1 MTIKYIFLGSRRR
14 EILVDHTFN
23 RYQVLESES
32 DKQFCD
38 EDLVIQM
45 RLYAD
50 YKNLKNKLFTSA
62 RRYTEVR
69 EA

>member
-1 MTIKYIFLGSRRR
+1 MVIKYIFLGGRRR

-38 EDLVIQM
+38 EDMVIQM

-50 YKNLKNKLFTSA
+50 YKKLKNTLFTSA
-62 RRYTEVR
+62 RRYTEVMGV
-69 EA
+69 

>member
-1 MTIKYIFLGSRRR
+1 MIIKYVFLGGRRR

-23 RYQVLESES
+23 RYQVLESEL

-62 RRYTEVR
+62 RRYTEVSGG
-69 EA
+69 

>member
-1 MTIKYIFLGSRRR
+1 MIIKYTFLGGRRR
-14 EILVDHTFN
+14 EVLVDHTFN

-38 EDLVIQM
+38 EDMVIQM

-50 YKNLKNKLFTSA
+50 YKKLKNSLLKQS
-62 RRYTEVR
+62 RPYREVN
-69 EA
+69 

>member
-1 MTIKYIFLGSRRR
+1 MIIKYTFLGGRRR

-38 EDLVIQM
+38 EDFVIQM

-50 YKNLKNKLFTSA
+50 YKNLKNNLLKES
-62 RRYTEVR
+62 RPYREVN
-69 EA
+69 

>member
-1 MTIKYIFLGSRRR
+1 MTIKYIFLGGRRR

-23 RYQVLESES
+23 RYQVLESET

-38 EDLVIQM
+38 EDVVIQM

-50 YKNLKNKLFTSA
+50 YKNLKNKLFDKS
-62 RRYTEVR
+62 RRYSEVN
-69 EA
+69 

>member
-1 MTIKYIFLGSRRR
+1 MIIKYIFLGGRRR

-23 RYQVLESES
+23 RFQVLESEV

-45 RLYAD
+45 RLYSD
-50 YKNLKNKLFTSA
+50 YKQLKWKLFNNLDRY
-62 RRYTEVR
+62 RRI
-69 EA
+69 

>member
-1 MTIKYIFLGSRRR
+1 MIIKYTFLGGRRR

-38 EDLVIQM
+38 EDLVIQI

-50 YKNLKNKLFTSA
+50 YKQLKRKLFNNLDRY
-62 RRYTEVR
+62 RRV
-69 EA
+69 

>member
-1 MTIKYIFLGSRRR
+1 MIIKYIFLGGRRR

-45 RLYAD
+45 RLYSD
-50 YKNLKNKLFTSA
+50 YKQLKWKLFNNLDRY
-62 RRYTEVR
+62 RRV
-69 EA
+69 

>member
-1 MTIKYIFLGSRRR
+1 MIIKYTFLGGRRR

-38 EDLVIQM
+38 EDMVIQM
-45 RLYAD
+45 RLYSD
-50 YKNLKNKLFTSA
+50 YKQLKWKLFNNLDRY
-62 RRYTEVR
+62 RRV
-69 EA
+69 

>member
-1 MTIKYIFLGSRRR
+1 MIIKYIFLGGRRR

-38 EDLVIQM
+38 EDMVIQM

-50 YKNLKNKLFTSA
+50 YKNLKNKLSSSS
-62 RRYTEVR
+62 RRYSEVV
-69 EA
+69 

>member
-1 MTIKYIFLGSRRR
+1 MIIKYIFLGGRRR

-23 RYQVLESES
+23 RYQVLESET

-50 YKNLKNKLFTSA
+50 YKNLKNKLFDKS
-62 RRYTEVR
+62 RRYSEII
-69 EA
+69 

>member
-1 MTIKYIFLGSRRR
+1 MIIKYIFLGGRRR
-14 EILVDHTFN
+14 EVLVDHTFN

-38 EDLVIQM
+38 EDIVIQM

-50 YKNLKNKLFTSA
+50 YKKLKNRLLNQS
-62 RRYTEVR
+62 RPYREVN
-69 EA
+69 

>member
-1 MTIKYIFLGSRRR
+1 MIIKYIFLGGRRR

-38 EDLVIQM
+38 EDFVIQM

-50 YKNLKNKLFTSA
+50 YKNLKNKLFISA
-62 RRYTEVR
+62 RRYTEVSGG
-69 EA
+69 

>member
-1 MTIKYIFLGSRRR
+1 MIIKYIFLGGRRR

-23 RYQVLESES
+23 RYQVLESET

-38 EDLVIQM
+38 EDFVIQM

-62 RRYTEVR
+62 RRYTEVGY
-69 EA
+69 

>member
-1 MTIKYIFLGSRRR
+1 MIIKYIFLGGRRR
-14 EILVDHTFN
+14 EILVDLIFN
-23 RYQVLESES
+23 RYQVLESEL

-50 YKNLKNKLFTSA
+50 YKKLKNKLFTSA
-62 RRYTEVR
+62 RRYTEVD
-69 EA
+69 

>member
-1 MTIKYIFLGSRRR
+1 MVIKYIFLGGRRR

-23 RYQVLESES
+23 RYQVLELES

-38 EDLVIQM
+38 EDFAIQM

-50 YKNLKNKLFTSA
+50 YKNLKNKLLTSA

-69 EA
+69 GD

>member
-1 MTIKYIFLGSRRR
+1 MIIKYIFLGGRRR

-45 RLYAD
+45 RLYSD
-50 YKNLKNKLFTSA
+50 YKQLKGMLINNLHRY
-62 RRYTEVR
+62 RRV
-69 EA
+69 

>member
-1 MTIKYIFLGSRRR
+1 MIIKYIFLGGRRR

-38 EDLVIQM
+38 EDIVIQM

-50 YKNLKNKLFTSA
+50 YKNLKNKLFTSS

-69 EA
+69 GD

>member
-1 MTIKYIFLGSRRR
+1 MIIKYIFLGGRRR

-23 RYQVLESES
+23 RYQVLESET

-38 EDLVIQM
+38 EDMIIQM

-50 YKNLKNKLFTSA
+50 YKQLKWKLFNNLERY
-62 RRYTEVR
+62 RRV
-69 EA
+69 

>member
-1 MTIKYIFLGSRRR
+1 MIIKYIFLGGRRR

-38 EDLVIQM
+38 EDFVIQM
-45 RLYAD
+45 RLYAG
-50 YKNLKNKLFTSA
+50 YKQLKWKLFNNLDRY
-62 RRYTEVR
+62 RRV
-69 EA
+69 

>member
-1 MTIKYIFLGSRRR
+1 MIIKYIFLGGRRR

-23 RYQVLESES
+23 RYQVLESEL

-45 RLYAD
+45 RLYSD
-50 YKNLKNKLFTSA
+50 YKQLKWNLFNNLGRY
-62 RRYTEVR
+62 RRV
-69 EA
+69 

>member
-1 MTIKYIFLGSRRR
+1 MIIKYIFLGGRRR
-14 EILVDHTFN
+14 EILVDHIFN

-45 RLYAD
+45 RLYSD
-50 YKNLKNKLFTSA
+50 YKQLKWKLFNNLDRY
-62 RRYTEVR
+62 RRV
-69 EA
+69 

>member
-1 MTIKYIFLGSRRR
+1 MIIKYIFLGGRRR

-23 RYQVLESES
+23 RYQVLESEL

-50 YKNLKNKLFTSA
+50 YKKLKNKLFTSA
-62 RRYTEVR
+62 RRYTEFNGI
-69 EA
+69 

>member
-1 MTIKYIFLGSRRR
+1 MIIKYTFLGGRRR

-45 RLYAD
+45 RLYSD
-50 YKNLKNKLFTSA
+50 YKQLKWKLFNNLD
-62 RRYTEVR
+62 RYRMV
-69 EA
+69 

>member
-1 MTIKYIFLGSRRR
+1 MIIKYIFLGGRRR

-23 RYQVLESES
+23 RYQVLESET

-50 YKNLKNKLFTSA
+50 YKNLKNRLFDKL
-62 RRYTEVR
+62 RRYSEVN
-69 EA
+69 

>member
-1 MTIKYIFLGSRRR
+1 MIIKYIFLGGRRR

-23 RYQVLESES
+23 RYQVLESEI

-45 RLYAD
+45 RLYTD
-50 YKNLKNKLFTSA
+50 YKNLKNKLFNSA
-62 RRYTEVR
+62 IRYREVR
-69 EA
+69 GN

>member
-1 MTIKYIFLGSRRR
+1 MIIKYIFLGGRRR

-23 RYQVLESES
+23 RYQVLESEL

-50 YKNLKNKLFTSA
+50 YKQLKWKLFNNLERY
-62 RRYTEVR
+62 RRV
-69 EA
+69 

>member
-1 MTIKYIFLGSRRR
+1 MIIKYIFLGGRRR

-38 EDLVIQM
+38 EDLLIQM

-50 YKNLKNKLFTSA
+50 YKNLKNKLLKES
-62 RRYTEVR
+62 RSYRGVN
-69 EA
+69 

>member
-1 MTIKYIFLGSRRR
+1 MIIKYIFLGGRRR

-38 EDLVIQM
+38 EDMVIQM

-50 YKNLKNKLFTSA
+50 YKNLKNKLFTNY
-62 RRYTEVR
+62 RRYTEVG
-69 EA
+69 

>member
-1 MTIKYIFLGSRRR
+1 MIIKYIFLGGRRR

-38 EDLVIQM
+38 EDTVIQM

-50 YKNLKNKLFTSA
+50 YKKLKNMLFDKS
-62 RRYTEVR
+62 RRYSEVN
-69 EA
+69 

>member
-1 MTIKYIFLGSRRR
+1 MIIKYIFLGGRRR

-23 RYQVLESES
+23 RFQVLESDV

-38 EDLVIQM
+38 EDIVIQM

-50 YKNLKNKLFTSA
+50 YKKLKNSLLKQSIPY
-62 RRYTEVR
+62 REVN
-69 EA
+69 

>member
-1 MTIKYIFLGSRRR
+1 MIIKYIFLGGRRR

-23 RYQVLESES
+23 RYQVLESEL

-45 RLYAD
+45 RLYSD
-50 YKNLKNKLFTSA
+50 YKQLKWKLFNNLDRY
-62 RRYTEVR
+62 RRV
-69 EA
+69 

>member
-1 MTIKYIFLGSRRR
+1 MTIKYIFLGGRRR

-38 EDLVIQM
+38 EDMVIQM

-50 YKNLKNKLFTSA
+50 YKNLKNKLFSSA
-62 RRYTEVR
+62 RRYTEVSGV
-69 EA
+69 

>member
-1 MTIKYIFLGSRRR
+1 MIIKYTFLGGRRR
-14 EILVDHTFN
+14 EVLVDHTFN

-38 EDLVIQM
+38 EDMAIQM

-50 YKNLKNKLFTSA
+50 YKKLKNILLKQS
-62 RRYTEVR
+62 RPYREVN
-69 EA
+69 

>member
-1 MTIKYIFLGSRRR
+1 MIIKYIFLGGIRR

-23 RYQVLESES
+23 RYQVLESET

-38 EDLVIQM
+38 ENLVIQM
-45 RLYAD
+45 RLYGD

-62 RRYTEVR
+62 RRYREVSGG
-69 EA
+69 